1 VLLRRELRSNK
12 SVQQQTTAQKLKLII
27 KSVGMESICY
37 GVGGIFDDSRSVSS
51 LTTVLVSNRSKVTP
65 ETCSAAEVPHQEDE
79 KDVDT
84 IDSDP
89 SHEVAGSHHRSIFSD
104 LTASDDSEALD
115 PDLQAEMEQLE
126 QSKEKIKK
134 KQRKRNLERA
144 KQAEHED
151 QKKPTKKRRDDED
164 DKDGNEG
171 GAVSAK

>member
-1 VLLRRELRSNK
+1 
-12 SVQQQTTAQKLKLII
+12 
-27 KSVGMESICY
+27 MESICY
-37 GVGGIFDDSRSVSS
+37 SVGGIFDDSRSVSS
-51 LTTVLVSNRSKVTP
+51 LATVLVSNRSKVTP
-65 ETCSAAEVPHQEDE
+65 ETCSMAEVPHQEDE

-89 SHEVAGSHHRSIFSD
+89 SHEVAGSHHPSIFSD

-115 PDLQAEMEQLE
+115 PDLQADVQ
-126 QSKEKIKK
+126 QAKEKAKEAKEEIKQAKK

-151 QKKPTKKRRDDED
+151 QKKPTKKRRDDQD

-171 GAVSAK
+171 GGKPTAAAAAAAPPAVSAK

>member
-1 VLLRRELRSNK
+1 
-12 SVQQQTTAQKLKLII
+12 
-27 KSVGMESICY
+27 MESICY

-65 ETCSAAEVPHQEDE
+65 ETCSMAEVPHQEAE

-115 PDLQAEMEQLE
+115 PDLQADLADLRAAMEQA
-126 QSKEKIKK
+126 KEKIKK

-144 KQAEHED
+144 KQADHED

-171 GAVSAK
+171 GGKPTAAAAAAAPPVVSAK